1 MQHQIILI
9 SGASGGL
16 GGAVVDAF
24 LASGAHVAAVARSH
38 VAAPRERLH
47 PISADLLTEAGV
59 RHAVAE
65 ALSIDGRIDALV
77 HLMGGFRGGAAI
89 AATDDETWNAMFE
102 MNATAAFRLCRAVLP
117 HMLERKRGRILA
129 VGSRSG
135 AMPGAGVGAY
145 AVSKAALHALIE
157 TIAAEVKDSGLTANA
172 VLPSVIDTSAN
183 RAANPGVDYTAWVSP
198 ARIAELLVWL
208 ASDAAAD
215 INGALLPMYGRA

>member
-1 MQHQIILI
+1 MEQRVILI

-24 LASGAHVAAVARSH
+24 LSSGAQVAAVARSH
-38 VAAPRERLH
+38 TGAPRERLH
-47 PISADLLTEAGV
+47 LISADLLTEAGA
-59 RHAVAE
+59 RHAVAQ
-65 ALSIDGRIDALV
+65 AFAIDGRIDALV

-102 MNATAAFRLCRAVLP
+102 MNATAAFRLCRAALP
-117 HMLERKRGRILA
+117 HMLEQKRGRILA

-135 AMPGAGVGAY
+135 VTPGAGVGAY

-157 TIAAEVKDSGLTANA
+157 TIAAEVKDSGVTANA
-172 VLPSVIDTSAN
+172 VLPSVIDTPAN
-183 RAANPGVDYTAWVSP
+183 RAANPGADYSAWVSP

-215 INGALLPMYGRA
+215 VNGALLPIYGRA